1 MVKLINKLIPLGLC
15 LAALTPVASA
25 QVPSLDARVDLDIV
39 ERDLSEVIQ
48 FLREKS
54 GANIVLKRTPG
65 APFVGDLKVTS
76 LKLSDVDWRHA
87 LDLAADAAGC
97 VVDEDKSGVLTISN
111 PYRVNFVFDDQ
122 DIKEVISTIAKAANA
137 NVIVATEVEGTVR
150 LRLTDVPWRD
160 ALEQICKTRGY
171 AVVEERRNIL
181 RVVDPVSLEQQKVTE
196 AYQLRYIRPKSVRA
210 AVLKSEFIEGQAQP
224 PVGDAAEHFSIL
236 AALEGALSDTGD
248 LTFIESQNVILIR
261 DTTQVHETI
270 QEILRRLDVEP
281 GQVFVD
287 LKFVSTA
294 NADLLNLGVDYGDE
308 GARVSISGG
317 QIPIELPFSMG
328 EGGWEDSIIASDTG
342 FGPYAGNST
351 DPAAPVNPGVTQVP
365 ATIFGAL
372 SFNQVQATLR
382 MLQRDTKSEVIQAP
396 KIITLDGNEATVFVG
411 ETVRYAEAKSEQGQ
425 AGGLQ
430 LTVSEAAGSPVEIGF
445 QLLVRPNVIPG
456 TRKIR
461 MEVIPKE
468 TSLSG
473 TGSSALAPAGF
484 DVFTV
489 GSTGAEGSIALPRTR
504 SSTLFT
510 QMLLESGQTM
520 VIGGL
525 TTDAETKTLS
535 RVPYIS
541 RIPVLG
547 ELFKYRNESRD
558 RRSLLIF
565 ITPSLVHNSEDAEFL
580 LQQELQ
586 RRKTRLA
593 DEVEALLDEEAE

>member
-1 MVKLINKLIPLGLC
+1 MKLINRLNAIGLC
-15 LAALTPVASA
+15 LAALTPLASA
-25 QVPSLDARVDLDIV
+25 QVPSLDARVDIDIV
-39 ERDLSEVIQ
+39 ERDLSEVVQ
-48 FLREKS
+48 YLREKS
-54 GANIVLKRTPG
+54 GANIVVLEG
-65 APFVGDLKVTS
+65 GDRKVET
-76 LKLSDVDWRHA
+76 LKLSDVYWRHA
-87 LDLAADAAGC
+87 LDYAAESAGC
-97 VVDEDKSGVLTISN
+97 VVEEDQSGVLTISS
-111 PYRVNFVFDDQ
+111 PYRVEFVFDDQ
-122 DIKEVISTIAKAANA
+122 DIREVISTIAKAADA
-137 NVIVATEVEGTVR
+137 NVVIAPEVEGTVR
-150 LRLTDVPWRD
+150 LRLKNVPWRD
-160 ALEQICKTRGY
+160 ALEQICEARGY
-171 AVVEERRNIL
+171 TVVEKARNIL
-181 RVVDPVSLEQQKVTE
+181 SVVDPAQLERQKVTRS
-196 AYQLRYIRPKSVRA
+196 YQLRYIRPRSSRA
-210 AVLKSEFIEGQAQP
+210 AVLKSEFVEGQSQP
-224 PVGDAAEHFSIL
+224 PIGPPSEHFSIL
-236 AALEGALSDTGD
+236 AALDGALSDTGD
-248 LTFIESQNVILIR
+248 LTFIESQNVILVR

-281 GQVFVD
+281 GQIFVD

-294 NADLLNLGVDYGDE
+294 NSDLLNLGVDYGDE
-308 GARVSISGG
+308 GARVSISGS

-351 DPAAPVNPGVTQVP
+351 VNGAPINPGQTQVP

-372 SFNQVQATLR
+372 NFNQVQATLR

-396 KIITLDGNEATVFVG
+396 KIVTLDGNEATIFVG

-430 LTVSEAAGSPVEIGF
+430 LTVAEAQGSPVEIGF

-473 TGSSALAPAGF
+473 TGVSALAPAGF

-489 GSTGAEGSIALPRTR
+489 GSAGGEGSIALPRTR

-510 QMLLESGQTM
+510 QMIFESGQTM

-547 ELFKYRNESRD
+547 ELFKYRNEARD

-586 RRKTRLA
+586 RRKNRLA
-593 DEVEALLDEEAE
+593 DEVEALLDEDVE

>member
-1 MVKLINKLIPLGLC
+1 VKLINSLNAIGLC
-15 LAALTPVASA
+15 LAALTPLASA
-25 QVPSLDARVDLDIV
+25 QVPSLDARVDIDIV
-39 ERDLSEVIQ
+39 ERDLSEVVQ
-48 FLREKS
+48 YLREKS
-54 GANIVLKRTPG
+54 GANIVVLEGGER
-65 APFVGDLKVTS
+65 KVET
-76 LKLSDVDWRHA
+76 LKLSDVYWRHA
-87 LDLAADAAGC
+87 LDYAAESAGC
-97 VVDEDKSGVLTISN
+97 VVEEDQSGVLTISS
-111 PYRVNFVFDDQ
+111 PYRVEFVFDDQ
-122 DIKEVISTIAKAANA
+122 DIREVISTIAKAADA
-137 NVIVATEVEGTVR
+137 NVVIAPEVEGTVR
-150 LRLTDVPWRD
+150 LRLKNVPWRD
-160 ALEQICKTRGY
+160 ALEQICEARGY
-171 AVVEERRNIL
+171 TVVEKARNIL
-181 RVVDPVSLEQQKVTE
+181 SVVDPAQLERQKVTRS
-196 AYQLRYIRPKSVRA
+196 YQLRYIRPKSSRA
-210 AVLKSEFIEGQAQP
+210 AVLKSEFVEGQSQP
-224 PVGDAAEHFSIL
+224 PIGPASEHFSIL
-236 AALEGALSDTGD
+236 AALDGALSDTGD
-248 LTFIESQNVILIR
+248 LTFIESQNVILVR

-281 GQVFVD
+281 GQIFVD

-294 NADLLNLGVDYGDE
+294 NSDLLNLGVDYGDE
-308 GARVSISGG
+308 GARISISGS

-351 DPAAPVNPGVTQVP
+351 VNGAPINPGQTQVP

-372 SFNQVQATLR
+372 NFNQVQATLR

-396 KIITLDGNEATVFVG
+396 KIVTLDGNEATIFVG

-430 LTVSEAAGSPVEIGF
+430 LTVAEAQGSPVEIGF

-473 TGSSALAPAGF
+473 TGASALAPAGF

-489 GSTGAEGSIALPRTR
+489 GSAGGEGSIALPRTR

-510 QMLLESGQTM
+510 QMIFESGQTM

-547 ELFKYRNESRD
+547 ELFKYRNEARD

-586 RRKTRLA
+586 RRKNRLA
-593 DEVEALLDEEAE
+593 DEVEALLDEDVE

>member
-1 MVKLINKLIPLGLC
+1 MVKLINKLVPLGLC
-15 LAALTPVASA
+15 LAALSPVASA
-25 QVPSLDARVDLDIV
+25 QVPSLDARVDIDIV
-39 ERDLSEVIQ
+39 ERDLSEVVQ
-48 FLREKS
+48 YLREKS
-54 GANIVLKRTPG
+54 GANIVVLEG
-65 APFVGDLKVTS
+65 GDRQVTS
-76 LKLSDVDWRHA
+76 LKLSDVYWRDA
-87 LDLAADAAGC
+87 LDYATESAGC
-97 VVDEDKSGVLTISN
+97 VVEEDKSGVLTISN
-111 PYRVNFVFDDQ
+111 PQRVEFVFDDQ
-122 DIKEVISTIAKAANA
+122 DIKEVISTIAKVANA
-137 NVIVATEVEGTVR
+137 NVIVAPEVEGTVR

-171 AVVEERRNIL
+171 TVVEERRNIL
-181 RVVDPVSLEQQKVTE
+181 RVVDPVSLEQQKVTRS
-196 AYQLRYIRPKSVRA
+196 YQLRYIRPRSVRA
-210 AVLKSEFIEGQAQP
+210 AVLKSEFIEGGAQP
-224 PVGDAAEHFSIL
+224 PVGNASEHFSIL
-236 AALEGALSDTGD
+236 AALEGALSETGD

-351 DPAAPVNPGVTQVP
+351 DPAAPLNPGVTQVP

-430 LTVSEAAGSPVEIGF
+430 LTVSEASGSPVEIGF

-473 TGSSALAPAGF
+473 TGTSALAPSGF

-489 GSTGAEGSIALPRTR
+489 GATGAEGSIALPRTR

-593 DEVEALLDEEAE
+593 DEVEALLDDEAE

>member
-1 MVKLINKLIPLGLC
+1 VKLINSLNAIGLC
-15 LAALTPVASA
+15 LAALTPLASA
-25 QVPSLDARVDLDIV
+25 QVPSLDARVDIDIV
-39 ERDLSEVIQ
+39 ERDLSEVVQ
-48 FLREKS
+48 YLREKS
-54 GANIVLKRTPG
+54 GANIVVLEGGER
-65 APFVGDLKVTS
+65 KVET
-76 LKLSDVDWRHA
+76 LKLSDVYWRHA
-87 LDLAADAAGC
+87 LDYAAESAGC
-97 VVDEDKSGVLTISN
+97 VVEEDQSGVLTISS
-111 PYRVNFVFDDQ
+111 PYRVEFVFDDQ
-122 DIKEVISTIAKAANA
+122 DIREVISTIAKAADA
-137 NVIVATEVEGTVR
+137 NVVIAPEVEGTVR
-150 LRLTDVPWRD
+150 LRLKNVPWRD
-160 ALEQICKTRGY
+160 ALEQICEARGY
-171 AVVEERRNIL
+171 TVVEKARNIL
-181 RVVDPVSLEQQKVTE
+181 SVVDPAQLERQKVTRS
-196 AYQLRYIRPKSVRA
+196 YQLRYIRPKSSRA
-210 AVLKSEFIEGQAQP
+210 AVLKSEFVEGQSQP
-224 PVGDAAEHFSIL
+224 PIGPASEHFSIL
-236 AALEGALSDTGD
+236 AALDGALSDTGD
-248 LTFIESQNVILIR
+248 LTFIESQNVILVR

-281 GQVFVD
+281 GQIFVD

-294 NADLLNLGVDYGDE
+294 NSDLLNLGVDYGDE
-308 GARVSISGG
+308 GARVSISGS

-351 DPAAPVNPGVTQVP
+351 VNGAPINPGQTQVP

-372 SFNQVQATLR
+372 NFNQVQATLR

-396 KIITLDGNEATVFVG
+396 KIVTLDGNEATIFVG

-430 LTVSEAAGSPVEIGF
+430 LTVAEAQGSPVEIGF

-473 TGSSALAPAGF
+473 TGASALAPAGF

-489 GSTGAEGSIALPRTR
+489 GSAGGEGSIALPRTR

-510 QMLLESGQTM
+510 QMIFESGQTM

-547 ELFKYRNESRD
+547 ELFKYRNEARD

-586 RRKTRLA
+586 RRKNRLA
-593 DEVEALLDEEAE
+593 DEVEALLDEDVE

>member
-1 MVKLINKLIPLGLC
+1 MKLINSLNAIGLC
-15 LAALTPVASA
+15 LAALTPLASA
-25 QVPSLDARVDLDIV
+25 QVPSLDARVDIDIV
-39 ERDLSEVIQ
+39 ERDLSEVVQ
-48 FLREKS
+48 YLREKS
-54 GANIVLKRTPG
+54 GANIVVLEGGER
-65 APFVGDLKVTS
+65 KVET
-76 LKLSDVDWRHA
+76 LKLSDVYWRHA
-87 LDLAADAAGC
+87 LDYAAESAGC
-97 VVDEDKSGVLTISN
+97 VVEEDQSGVLTISS
-111 PYRVNFVFDDQ
+111 PYRVEFVFDDQ
-122 DIKEVISTIAKAANA
+122 DIREVISTIAKAADA
-137 NVIVATEVEGTVR
+137 NVVIAPEVEGTVR
-150 LRLTDVPWRD
+150 LRLKNVPWRD
-160 ALEQICKTRGY
+160 ALEQICEARGY
-171 AVVEERRNIL
+171 TVVEKARNIL
-181 RVVDPVSLEQQKVTE
+181 SVVDPAQLERQKVTRS
-196 AYQLRYIRPKSVRA
+196 YQLRYIRPKSSRA
-210 AVLKSEFIEGQAQP
+210 AVLKSEFVEGQSQP
-224 PVGDAAEHFSIL
+224 PIGHASEHFSIL
-236 AALEGALSDTGD
+236 AALDGALSDTGD
-248 LTFIESQNVILIR
+248 LTFIESQNVILVR

-281 GQVFVD
+281 GQIFVD

-294 NADLLNLGVDYGDE
+294 NSDLLNLGVDYGDE
-308 GARVSISGG
+308 GARISISGS

-351 DPAAPVNPGVTQVP
+351 VNGAPINPGQTQVP

-372 SFNQVQATLR
+372 NFNQVQATLR

-396 KIITLDGNEATVFVG
+396 KIVTLDGNEATIFVG

-430 LTVSEAAGSPVEIGF
+430 LTVAEAQGSPVEIGF

-473 TGSSALAPAGF
+473 TGASALAPAGF

-489 GSTGAEGSIALPRTR
+489 GSAGGEGSIALPRTR

-510 QMLLESGQTM
+510 QMIFESGQTM

-547 ELFKYRNESRD
+547 ELFKYRNEARD

-586 RRKTRLA
+586 RRKNRLA
-593 DEVEALLDEEAE
+593 DEVEALLDEDVE

>member
-1 MVKLINKLIPLGLC
+1 MKLINRLNAIGLC
-15 LAALTPVASA
+15 LAALTPLASA
-25 QVPSLDARVDLDIV
+25 QVPSLDARVDIDIV
-39 ERDLSEVIQ
+39 ERDLSEVVQ
-48 FLREKS
+48 YLREKS
-54 GANIVLKRTPG
+54 GANIVVLEG
-65 APFVGDLKVTS
+65 GDRKVET
-76 LKLSDVDWRHA
+76 LKLSDVYWRHA
-87 LDLAADAAGC
+87 LDYAAESAGC
-97 VVDEDKSGVLTISN
+97 VVEEDQSGVLTISS
-111 PYRVNFVFDDQ
+111 PYRVEFVFDDQ
-122 DIKEVISTIAKAANA
+122 DIREVISTIAKAADA
-137 NVIVATEVEGTVR
+137 NVVIAPEVEGTVR
-150 LRLTDVPWRD
+150 LRLKNVPWRD
-160 ALEQICKTRGY
+160 ALEQICEARGY
-171 AVVEERRNIL
+171 TVVEKARNIL
-181 RVVDPVSLEQQKVTE
+181 SVVDPAQLERQKVTRS
-196 AYQLRYIRPKSVRA
+196 YQLRYIRPRSSRA
-210 AVLKSEFIEGQAQP
+210 AVLKSEFVEGQSQP
-224 PVGDAAEHFSIL
+224 PIGPASEHFSIL
-236 AALEGALSDTGD
+236 AALDGALSDTGD
-248 LTFIESQNVILIR
+248 LTFIESQNVILVR

-281 GQVFVD
+281 GQIFVD

-294 NADLLNLGVDYGDE
+294 NSDLLNLGVDYGDE

-328 EGGWEDSIIASDTG
+328 QGGWEDSIIASDTG

-351 DPAAPVNPGVTQVP
+351 VGNARINAGQTQVP

-372 SFNQVQATLR
+372 NFNQVQATLR

-396 KIITLDGNEATVFVG
+396 KIVTLDGNEATIFVG

-430 LTVSEAAGSPVEIGF
+430 LTVAEAQGSPVEIGF

-473 TGSSALAPAGF
+473 TGASALAPAGF

-489 GSTGAEGSIALPRTR
+489 GSAGGEGSIALPRTR

-510 QMLLESGQTM
+510 QMIFESGQTM

-525 TTDAETKTLS
+525 TTDAETKTPS

-547 ELFKYRNESRD
+547 ELFKYRNEARD

-586 RRKTRLA
+586 RRKNRLA
-593 DEVEALLDEEAE
+593 DEVEALLDEEVE

>member
-1 MVKLINKLIPLGLC
+1 MKIINRLNAIGLC
-15 LAALTPVASA
+15 LAALTPLASA
-25 QVPSLDARVDLDIV
+25 QVPSLDARVDIDIV
-39 ERDLSEVIQ
+39 ERDLSEVVQ
-48 FLREKS
+48 YLREKS
-54 GANIVLKRTPG
+54 GANIVVLEG
-65 APFVGDLKVTS
+65 GDRKVET
-76 LKLSDVDWRHA
+76 LKLSDVYWRHA
-87 LDLAADAAGC
+87 LDYAAESAGC
-97 VVDEDKSGVLTISN
+97 VVEEDQSGVLTISS
-111 PYRVNFVFDDQ
+111 PYRVEFVFDDQ
-122 DIKEVISTIAKAANA
+122 DIREVISTIAKAADA
-137 NVIVATEVEGTVR
+137 NVVIAPEVEGTVR
-150 LRLTDVPWRD
+150 LRLKNVPWRD
-160 ALEQICKTRGY
+160 ALEQICEARGY
-171 AVVEERRNIL
+171 TVVEKARNIL
-181 RVVDPVSLEQQKVTE
+181 SVVDPAQLERQKVTRS
-196 AYQLRYIRPKSVRA
+196 YQLRYIRPRSSRA
-210 AVLKSEFIEGQAQP
+210 AVLKSEFVEGQSQP
-224 PVGDAAEHFSIL
+224 PIGPPSEHFSIL
-236 AALEGALSDTGD
+236 AALDGALSDTGD
-248 LTFIESQNVILIR
+248 LTFIESQNVILVR

-281 GQVFVD
+281 GQIFVD

-294 NADLLNLGVDYGDE
+294 NSDLLNLGVDYGDE
-308 GARVSISGG
+308 GARISISGS

-351 DPAAPVNPGVTQVP
+351 VNGAPINPGQTQVP

-372 SFNQVQATLR
+372 NFNQVQATLR

-396 KIITLDGNEATVFVG
+396 KIVTLDGNEATIFVG

-430 LTVSEAAGSPVEIGF
+430 LTVAEAQGSPVEIGF

-473 TGSSALAPAGF
+473 TGASALAPAGF

-489 GSTGAEGSIALPRTR
+489 GSAGGEGSIALPRTR

-510 QMLLESGQTM
+510 QMIFESGQTM

-547 ELFKYRNESRD
+547 ELFKYRNEARD

-586 RRKTRLA
+586 RRKNRLA
-593 DEVEALLDEEAE
+593 DEVEALLDEDVE

>member
-1 MVKLINKLIPLGLC
+1 VKLINRLNAIGLC
-15 LAALTPVASA
+15 LAALTPLASA
-25 QVPSLDARVDLDIV
+25 QVPSLDARVDIDIV
-39 ERDLSEVIQ
+39 ERDLSEVVQ
-48 FLREKS
+48 YLREKS
-54 GANIVLKRTPG
+54 GANIVVLEG
-65 APFVGDLKVTS
+65 GDRKVET
-76 LKLSDVDWRHA
+76 LKLSDVYWRHA
-87 LDLAADAAGC
+87 LDYAAESAGC
-97 VVDEDKSGVLTISN
+97 VVEEDQSGVLTISS
-111 PYRVNFVFDDQ
+111 PYRVEFVFDDQ
-122 DIKEVISTIAKAANA
+122 DIREVISTIAKAADA
-137 NVIVATEVEGTVR
+137 NVVIAPEVEGTVR
-150 LRLTDVPWRD
+150 LRLKNVPWRD
-160 ALEQICKTRGY
+160 ALEQICEARGY
-171 AVVEERRNIL
+171 TVVEKARNIL
-181 RVVDPVSLEQQKVTE
+181 SVVDPAQLERQKVTRS
-196 AYQLRYIRPKSVRA
+196 YQLRYIRPRSSRA
-210 AVLKSEFIEGQAQP
+210 AVLKSEFVEGQSQP
-224 PVGDAAEHFSIL
+224 PIGPPSEHFSIL
-236 AALEGALSDTGD
+236 AALDGALSDTGD
-248 LTFIESQNVILIR
+248 LTFIESQNVILVR

-281 GQVFVD
+281 GQIFVD

-294 NADLLNLGVDYGDE
+294 NSDLLNLGVDYGDE
-308 GARVSISGG
+308 GARISISGS

-351 DPAAPVNPGVTQVP
+351 VNGAPINPGQTQVP

-372 SFNQVQATLR
+372 NFNQVQATLR

-396 KIITLDGNEATVFVG
+396 KIVTLDGNEATIFVG

-430 LTVSEAAGSPVEIGF
+430 LTVAEAQGSPVEIGF

-473 TGSSALAPAGF
+473 TGASALAPAGF

-489 GSTGAEGSIALPRTR
+489 GSAGGEGSIALPRTR

-510 QMLLESGQTM
+510 QMIFESGQTM

-547 ELFKYRNESRD
+547 ELFKYRNEARD

-586 RRKTRLA
+586 RRKNRLA
-593 DEVEALLDEEAE
+593 DEVEALLDEDVE

>member
-1 MVKLINKLIPLGLC
+1 VVNLLNKLIALGLC
-15 LAALTPVASA
+15 LTALTPLASA
-25 QVPSLDARVDLDIV
+25 QVPSLDARVDIDIV
-39 ERDLSEVIQ
+39 KKDLAEVVQ
-48 FLREKS
+48 YLREKS
-54 GANIVLKRTPG
+54 GANIVVLEG
-65 APFVGDLKVTS
+65 GDRKVEA
-76 LKLSDVDWRHA
+76 LKLSDVYWRDA
-87 LDLAADAAGC
+87 LEYATDSAGC
-97 VVDEDKSGVLTISN
+97 VVEEDKSGVLTISH
-111 PYRVNFVFDDQ
+111 PVRVEFVFDDQ
-122 DIKEVISTIAKAANA
+122 DIREVILTIAKAANA
-137 NVIVATEVEGTVR
+137 NVIIAPEVEGTVR
-150 LRLTDVPWRD
+150 VRLTDVPWRD
-160 ALEQICKTRGY
+160 ALEQICKARGY
-171 AVVEERRNIL
+171 TVVEEARNIL
-181 RVVDPVSLEQQKVTE
+181 SVVDPAQLELQKVTRS
-196 AYQLRYIRPKSVRA
+196 YQLRYIRPKSART
-210 AVLKSEFIEGQAQP
+210 AVLKSEFVEGQVAP
-224 PVGDAAEHFSIL
+224 PIGSAADHFSIL

-261 DTTQVHETI
+261 DTTQVQETI

-287 LKFVSTA
+287 LKFVSTS
-294 NADLLNLGVDYGDE
+294 NTDLLNLGVDYGDE
-308 GARVSISGG
+308 GPRVSVSGG

-342 FGPYAGNST
+342 FGPYAGN
-351 DPAAPVNPGVTQVP
+351 DPAGGPINAGTTQVP

-396 KIITLDGNEATVFVG
+396 KIVTLDGNEATIFVG

-445 QLLVRPNVIPG
+445 QLLVKPNVIPG

-473 TGSSALAPAGF
+473 TGASALAPAGF

-510 QMLLESGQTM
+510 QMIFESGQTM

-525 TTDAETKTLS
+525 TTDAETKSLS

-547 ELFKYRNESRD
+547 ELFKYRNEARD

-565 ITPSLVHNSEDAEFL
+565 ITPTLVHNSEDAEFL

-586 RRKTRLA
+586 RRKNRLA
-593 DEVEALLDEEAE
+593 DEVDALLDDALLDEEGD

>member
-1 MVKLINKLIPLGLC
+1 MKLINRLNAIGLC
-15 LAALTPVASA
+15 LAALTPLASA
-25 QVPSLDARVDLDIV
+25 QVPSLDARVDIDIV
-39 ERDLSEVIQ
+39 ERDLSEVVQ
-48 FLREKS
+48 YLREKS
-54 GANIVLKRTPG
+54 GANIVVLEG
-65 APFVGDLKVTS
+65 GDRKVET
-76 LKLSDVDWRHA
+76 LKLSDVYWRHA
-87 LDLAADAAGC
+87 LDYAAESAGC
-97 VVDEDKSGVLTISN
+97 VVEEDQSGVLTISS
-111 PYRVNFVFDDQ
+111 PYRVEFVFDDQ
-122 DIKEVISTIAKAANA
+122 DIREVISTIAKAADA
-137 NVIVATEVEGTVR
+137 NVVIAPEVEGTVR
-150 LRLTDVPWRD
+150 LRLKNVPWRD
-160 ALEQICKTRGY
+160 ALEQICEARGY
-171 AVVEERRNIL
+171 TVVEKARNIL
-181 RVVDPVSLEQQKVTE
+181 SVVDPAQLERQKVTRS
-196 AYQLRYIRPKSVRA
+196 YQLRYIRPRSSRA
-210 AVLKSEFIEGQAQP
+210 AVLKSEFVEGQSQP
-224 PVGDAAEHFSIL
+224 PIGPASEHFSIL
-236 AALEGALSDTGD
+236 AALDGALSDTGD
-248 LTFIESQNVILIR
+248 LTFIESQNVILVR

-281 GQVFVD
+281 GQIFVD

-294 NADLLNLGVDYGDE
+294 NSDLLNLGVDYGDE
-308 GARVSISGG
+308 GARISISGS
-317 QIPIELPFSMG
+317 QIPIELPFNMG

-351 DPAAPVNPGVTQVP
+351 VGNAPINAGQTQVP

-372 SFNQVQATLR
+372 NFNQVQATLR

-396 KIITLDGNEATVFVG
+396 KIVTLDGNEATIFVG

-430 LTVSEAAGSPVEIGF
+430 LTVAEAQGSPVEIGF

-473 TGSSALAPAGF
+473 TGASALAPAGF

-489 GSTGAEGSIALPRTR
+489 GSVGGEGSIALPRTR

-510 QMLLESGQTM
+510 QMIFESGQTM

-547 ELFKYRNESRD
+547 ELFKYRNEARD

-586 RRKTRLA
+586 RRKNRLA
-593 DEVEALLDEEAE
+593 DEVEALLDEEVE

>member
-1 MVKLINKLIPLGLC
+1 MKLINRLNAIGLC
-15 LAALTPVASA
+15 LAALTPLASA
-25 QVPSLDARVDLDIV
+25 QVPSLDARVDIDIV
-39 ERDLSEVIQ
+39 ERDLSEVVQ
-48 FLREKS
+48 YLREKS
-54 GANIVLKRTPG
+54 GANIVVLEG
-65 APFVGDLKVTS
+65 GDRKVET
-76 LKLSDVDWRHA
+76 LKLSDVYWRHA
-87 LDLAADAAGC
+87 LDYAAESAGC
-97 VVDEDKSGVLTISN
+97 VVEEDQSGVLTISS
-111 PYRVNFVFDDQ
+111 PYRVEFVFDDQ
-122 DIKEVISTIAKAANA
+122 DIREVISTIAKAADA
-137 NVIVATEVEGTVR
+137 NVVIAPEVEGTVR
-150 LRLTDVPWRD
+150 LRLKNVPWRD
-160 ALEQICKTRGY
+160 ALEQICEARGY
-171 AVVEERRNIL
+171 TVVEKARNIL
-181 RVVDPVSLEQQKVTE
+181 SVVDPAQLERQKVTRS
-196 AYQLRYIRPKSVRA
+196 YQLRYIRPRSSRA
-210 AVLKSEFIEGQAQP
+210 AVLKSEFVEGQSQP
-224 PVGDAAEHFSIL
+224 PIGPPSEHFSIL
-236 AALEGALSDTGD
+236 AALDGALSDTGD
-248 LTFIESQNVILIR
+248 LTFIESQNVILVR

-281 GQVFVD
+281 GQIFVD

-294 NADLLNLGVDYGDE
+294 NSDLLNLGVDYGDE
-308 GARVSISGG
+308 GARISISGS

-351 DPAAPVNPGVTQVP
+351 VNGAPINPGQTQVP

-372 SFNQVQATLR
+372 NFNQVQATLR

-396 KIITLDGNEATVFVG
+396 KIVTLDGNEATIFVG

-430 LTVSEAAGSPVEIGF
+430 LTVAEAQGSPVEIGF

-473 TGSSALAPAGF
+473 TGASALAPAGF

-489 GSTGAEGSIALPRTR
+489 GSAGGEGSIALPRTR

-510 QMLLESGQTM
+510 QMIFESGQTM

-525 TTDAETKTLS
+525 TTDAETKILS

-547 ELFKYRNESRD
+547 ELFKYRNEARD

-586 RRKTRLA
+586 RRKNRLA
-593 DEVEALLDEEAE
+593 DEVEALLDEDVE

>member
-1 MVKLINKLIPLGLC
+1 MKLINRLNAIGLC
-15 LAALTPVASA
+15 LAALTPLANA
-25 QVPSLDARVDLDIV
+25 QVPSLDARVDIDIV
-39 ERDLSEVIQ
+39 ERDLSEVVQ
-48 FLREKS
+48 YLREKS
-54 GANIVLKRTPG
+54 GANLVILAG
-65 APFVGDLKVTS
+65 GDAKVKT
-76 LKLSDVDWRHA
+76 LKLSDVYWRDA
-87 LDLAADAAGC
+87 LDYAAESAGC
-97 VVDEDKSGVLTISN
+97 VVEEDKSGVLTISS
-111 PYRVNFVFDDQ
+111 PIRVEFVFDDQ
-122 DIKEVISTIAKAANA
+122 DIREVISTIAKAADA
-137 NVIVATEVEGTVR
+137 NVVIAPEVEGTIR
-150 LRLTDVPWRD
+150 LRLKNVPWRD
-160 ALEQICKTRGY
+160 ALEQICEARGY
-171 AVVEERRNIL
+171 TVVEKARNIL
-181 RVVDPVSLEQQKVTE
+181 SVVDPAQLEMQKVTRS
-196 AYQLRYIRPKSVRA
+196 YQLSYIRPKSSRA
-210 AVLKSEFIEGQAQP
+210 AVLKSEFVEGQSQP
-224 PVGDAAEHFSIL
+224 PTGPASEHFSIL
-236 AALEGALSDTGD
+236 AALDGALSDTGD
-248 LTFIESQNVILIR
+248 LTFIESQNVILVR

-281 GQVFVD
+281 GQIFVD

-294 NADLLNLGVDYGDE
+294 NSDLLNLGVDYGDE

-342 FGPYAGNST
+342 FGPYAGN
-351 DPAAPVNPGVTQVP
+351 DPAGGATNAGITQVP

-396 KIITLDGNEATVFVG
+396 KIVTLDGNEATIFVG

-430 LTVSEAAGSPVEIGF
+430 LTVAEAQGSPVEIGF

-473 TGSSALAPAGF
+473 TGASALAPAGF

-489 GSTGAEGSIALPRTR
+489 GSAGGEGSIALPRTR

-510 QMLLESGQTM
+510 QMIFESGQTM

-525 TTDAETKTLS
+525 TTDAETKILS

-586 RRKTRLA
+586 RRKNRLA
-593 DEVEALLDEEAE
+593 DEVEALLDEDPE

>member
-1 MVKLINKLIPLGLC
+1 MKLINRLNAIGLC
-15 LAALTPVASA
+15 LAALTPLANA
-25 QVPSLDARVDLDIV
+25 QVPSLDARVDIDIV
-39 ERDLSEVIQ
+39 ERDLSEVVQ
-48 FLREKS
+48 YLREKS
-54 GANIVLKRTPG
+54 GANLVILAG
-65 APFVGDLKVTS
+65 GDAKVKT
-76 LKLSDVDWRHA
+76 LKLSDVYWRDA
-87 LDLAADAAGC
+87 LDYAAESAGC
-97 VVDEDKSGVLTISN
+97 VVEEDKSGVLTISS
-111 PYRVNFVFDDQ
+111 PIRVEFVFDDQ
-122 DIKEVISTIAKAANA
+122 DIREVISTIAKAADA
-137 NVIVATEVEGTVR
+137 NVVIAPEVEGTIR
-150 LRLTDVPWRD
+150 LRLKNVPWRD
-160 ALEQICKTRGY
+160 ALEQICEARGY
-171 AVVEERRNIL
+171 TVVEKARNIL
-181 RVVDPVSLEQQKVTE
+181 SVVDPAQLEMQKVTRS
-196 AYQLRYIRPKSVRA
+196 YQLRYIRPKSSRA
-210 AVLKSEFIEGQAQP
+210 AVLKSEFVEGQSQP
-224 PVGDAAEHFSIL
+224 PTGPASEHFSIL
-236 AALEGALSDTGD
+236 AALDGALSDTGD
-248 LTFIESQNVILIR
+248 LTFIESQNVILVR

-281 GQVFVD
+281 GQIFVD

-294 NADLLNLGVDYGDE
+294 NSDLLNLGVDYGDE

-342 FGPYAGNST
+342 FGPYAGN
-351 DPAAPVNPGVTQVP
+351 DPAGGATNAGITQVP

-396 KIITLDGNEATVFVG
+396 KIVTLDGNEATIFVG

-430 LTVSEAAGSPVEIGF
+430 LTVAEAQGSPVEIGF

-473 TGSSALAPAGF
+473 TGASALAPAGF

-489 GSTGAEGSIALPRTR
+489 GSAGGEGSIALPRTR

-510 QMLLESGQTM
+510 QMIFESGQTM

-525 TTDAETKTLS
+525 TTDAETKILS

-586 RRKTRLA
+586 RRKNRLA
-593 DEVEALLDEEAE
+593 DEVEALLDEDPE

>member
-1 MVKLINKLIPLGLC
+1 MKLINRLNAIGLC
-15 LAALTPVASA
+15 LAALTPLANA
-25 QVPSLDARVDLDIV
+25 QVPSLDARVDIDIV
-39 ERDLSEVIQ
+39 ERDLSEVVQ
-48 FLREKS
+48 YLREKS
-54 GANIVLKRTPG
+54 GANLVILAG
-65 APFVGDLKVTS
+65 GDEKVES
-76 LKLSDVDWRHA
+76 LKLSDVYWRDA
-87 LDLAADAAGC
+87 LDYAAESAGC
-97 VVDEDKSGVLTISN
+97 VVEEDKSGVLTISS
-111 PYRVNFVFDDQ
+111 PIRVEFVFDDQ
-122 DIKEVISTIAKAANA
+122 DIREVISTIAKAADA
-137 NVIVATEVEGTVR
+137 NVIIAPEVEGTIR
-150 LRLTDVPWRD
+150 LRLKNVPWRD
-160 ALEQICKTRGY
+160 ALEQICEARGY
-171 AVVEERRNIL
+171 TVVEQARNIL
-181 RVVDPVSLEQQKVTE
+181 SVVDPAQLEMQKVTRS
-196 AYQLRYIRPKSVRA
+196 YQLRYIRPKSSRA
-210 AVLKSEFIEGQAQP
+210 AVLKSEFVNGQSQP
-224 PVGDAAEHFSIL
+224 PSGPASEHFSIL
-236 AALEGALSDTGD
+236 AALDGALSDTGD
-248 LTFIESQNVILIR
+248 LTFIESQNVILVR

-281 GQVFVD
+281 GQIFVD

-294 NADLLNLGVDYGDE
+294 NSDLLNLGVDYGDE

-317 QIPIELPFSMG
+317 QIPIELPFSTG
-328 EGGWEDSIIASDTG
+328 EGGWEDGIIASDTG
-342 FGPYAGNST
+342 FGPYAGN
-351 DPAAPVNPGVTQVP
+351 DPGGPINAGSTQVP

-396 KIITLDGNEATVFVG
+396 KIVTLDGNEATIFVG

-430 LTVSEAAGSPVEIGF
+430 LTVAEAQGSPVEIGF

-473 TGSSALAPAGF
+473 TGASALAPAGF

-489 GSTGAEGSIALPRTR
+489 GSAGGEGSIALPRTR

-510 QMLLESGQTM
+510 QMIFESGQTM

-525 TTDAETKTLS
+525 TTDAETKSLS

-547 ELFKYRNESRD
+547 ELFKYRNEARD

-586 RRKTRLA
+586 RRKNRLA
-593 DEVEALLDEEAE
+593 DEVEALLDEDTE

>member
-1 MVKLINKLIPLGLC
+1 MKLINRLIAIGLC
-15 LAALTPVASA
+15 LAALSPLASA
-25 QVPSLDARVDLDIV
+25 QVPSLDARVDIDIV
-39 ERDLSEVIQ
+39 ERDLSEVVQ
-48 FLREKS
+48 YLREKS
-54 GANIVLKRTPG
+54 GANIVVLEG
-65 APFVGDLKVTS
+65 GDRKVET
-76 LKLSDVDWRHA
+76 LKLSDVYWRHA
-87 LDLAADAAGC
+87 LNYAAESAGC
-97 VVDEDKSGVLTISN
+97 VVEEDQSGVLTISS
-111 PYRVNFVFDDQ
+111 PYRVEFVFDDQ
-122 DIKEVISTIAKAANA
+122 DIREVISTIAKAADA
-137 NVIVATEVEGTVR
+137 NVIIAPEVEGTVR
-150 LRLTDVPWRD
+150 LRLKNVPWRD
-160 ALEQICKTRGY
+160 ALEQICEARGY
-171 AVVEERRNIL
+171 TVVEKARNIL
-181 RVVDPVSLEQQKVTE
+181 SVVDPAQLERQKVTRS
-196 AYQLRYIRPKSVRA
+196 YQLRYIRPRSSRA
-210 AVLKSEFIEGQAQP
+210 AVLKSEFVEGQPQP
-224 PVGDAAEHFSIL
+224 ATGPASEHFSIL

-248 LTFIESQNVILIR
+248 LTFIESQNVILVR

-270 QEILRRLDVEP
+270 QETLRRLDVEP
-281 GQVFVD
+281 GQIFVD

-294 NADLLNLGVDYGDE
+294 NSDLLNLGVDYGDE

-351 DPAAPVNPGVTQVP
+351 VGNAPINAGQTQVP

-372 SFNQVQATLR
+372 NFNQVQATLR

-396 KIITLDGNEATVFVG
+396 KIVTLNGHEATIFVG

-430 LTVSEAAGSPVEIGF
+430 LTVAEAQGSPVEVGF

-456 TRKIR
+456 TRKIQ

-473 TGSSALAPAGF
+473 TGASALAPAGF

-489 GSTGAEGSIALPRTR
+489 GSNGGEGSIALPRTR

-510 QMLLESGQTM
+510 QMIFESGQTM

-586 RRKTRLA
+586 RRKNRLA
-593 DEVEALLDEEAE
+593 DEVEALLDEEIE

>member
-1 MVKLINKLIPLGLC
+1 MKLINSLNAIGLC
-15 LAALTPVASA
+15 LAALTPLASA
-25 QVPSLDARVDLDIV
+25 QVPSLDARVDIDIV
-39 ERDLSEVIQ
+39 ERDLSEVVQ
-48 FLREKS
+48 YLREKS
-54 GANIVLKRTPG
+54 GANIVVLEGGER
-65 APFVGDLKVTS
+65 KVET
-76 LKLSDVDWRHA
+76 LKLSDVYWRHA
-87 LDLAADAAGC
+87 LDYAAESAGC
-97 VVDEDKSGVLTISN
+97 VVEEDQSGVLTISS
-111 PYRVNFVFDDQ
+111 PYRVEFVFDDQ
-122 DIKEVISTIAKAANA
+122 DIREVISTIAKAADA
-137 NVIVATEVEGTVR
+137 NVVIAPEVEGTVR
-150 LRLTDVPWRD
+150 LRLKNVPWRD
-160 ALEQICKTRGY
+160 ALEQICEARGY
-171 AVVEERRNIL
+171 TVVEKARNIL
-181 RVVDPVSLEQQKVTE
+181 SVVDPAQLERQKVTRS
-196 AYQLRYIRPKSVRA
+196 YQLRYIRPKSSRA
-210 AVLKSEFIEGQAQP
+210 AVLKSEFVEGQSQP
-224 PVGDAAEHFSIL
+224 PIGPASEHFSIL
-236 AALEGALSDTGD
+236 AALDGALSDTGD
-248 LTFIESQNVILIR
+248 LTFIESQNVILVR

-281 GQVFVD
+281 GQIFVD

-294 NADLLNLGVDYGDE
+294 NSDLLNLGVDYGDE
-308 GARVSISGG
+308 GARISISGS

-351 DPAAPVNPGVTQVP
+351 VNGAPINPGQTQVP

-372 SFNQVQATLR
+372 NFNQVQATLR

-396 KIITLDGNEATVFVG
+396 KIVTLDGNEATIFVG

-430 LTVSEAAGSPVEIGF
+430 LTVAEAQGSPVEIGF

-473 TGSSALAPAGF
+473 TGASALAPAGF

-489 GSTGAEGSIALPRTR
+489 GSAGGEGSIALPRTR

-510 QMLLESGQTM
+510 QMIFESGQTM

-547 ELFKYRNESRD
+547 ELFKYRNEARD

-586 RRKTRLA
+586 RRKNRLA
-593 DEVEALLDEEAE
+593 DEVEALLDEDVE

>member
-1 MVKLINKLIPLGLC
+1 MKLINSLNAIGLC
-15 LAALTPVASA
+15 LAALTPLASA
-25 QVPSLDARVDLDIV
+25 QVPSLDARVDIDIV
-39 ERDLSEVIQ
+39 ERDLSEVVQ
-48 FLREKS
+48 YLREKS
-54 GANIVLKRTPG
+54 GANIVVLEGGER
-65 APFVGDLKVTS
+65 KVET
-76 LKLSDVDWRHA
+76 LKLSDVYWRHA
-87 LDLAADAAGC
+87 LDYAAESAGC
-97 VVDEDKSGVLTISN
+97 VVEEDQSGVLTISS
-111 PYRVNFVFDDQ
+111 PYRVEFVFDDQ
-122 DIKEVISTIAKAANA
+122 DIREVISTIAKAADA
-137 NVIVATEVEGTVR
+137 NVVIAPEVEGTVR
-150 LRLTDVPWRD
+150 LRLKNVPWRD
-160 ALEQICKTRGY
+160 ALEQICEARGY
-171 AVVEERRNIL
+171 TVVEKARNIL
-181 RVVDPVSLEQQKVTE
+181 SVVDPAQLERQKVTRS
-196 AYQLRYIRPKSVRA
+196 YQLRYIRPKSSRA
-210 AVLKSEFIEGQAQP
+210 AVLKSEFVEGQSQP
-224 PVGDAAEHFSIL
+224 PIGPASEHFSIL
-236 AALEGALSDTGD
+236 AALDGALSDTGD
-248 LTFIESQNVILIR
+248 LTFIESQNVILVR

-281 GQVFVD
+281 GQIFVD

-294 NADLLNLGVDYGDE
+294 NSDLLNLGVDYGDE
-308 GARVSISGG
+308 GARVSISGS

-351 DPAAPVNPGVTQVP
+351 VNGAPINPGQTQVP

-372 SFNQVQATLR
+372 NFNQVQATLR

-396 KIITLDGNEATVFVG
+396 KIVTLDGNEATIFVG

-430 LTVSEAAGSPVEIGF
+430 LTVAEAQGSPVEIGF

-473 TGSSALAPAGF
+473 TGASALAPAGF

-489 GSTGAEGSIALPRTR
+489 GSAGGEGSIALPRTR

-510 QMLLESGQTM
+510 QMIFESGQTM

-547 ELFKYRNESRD
+547 ELFKYRNEARD

-586 RRKTRLA
+586 RRKNRLA
-593 DEVEALLDEEAE
+593 DEVEALLDEDVE

>member
-1 MVKLINKLIPLGLC
+1 VKLINRLNAIGLC
-15 LAALTPVASA
+15 LAALTPLANA
-25 QVPSLDARVDLDIV
+25 QVPSLDARVDIDIV
-39 ERDLSEVIQ
+39 ERDLSEVVQ
-48 FLREKS
+48 YLREKS
-54 GANIVLKRTPG
+54 GANLVILAG
-65 APFVGDLKVTS
+65 GDAKVKT
-76 LKLSDVDWRHA
+76 LKLSDVYWRDA
-87 LDLAADAAGC
+87 LDYAAESAGC
-97 VVDEDKSGVLTISN
+97 VVEEDKSGVLTISS
-111 PYRVNFVFDDQ
+111 PIRVEFVFDDQ
-122 DIKEVISTIAKAANA
+122 DIREVISTIAKAADA
-137 NVIVATEVEGTVR
+137 NVVIAPEVEGTIR
-150 LRLTDVPWRD
+150 LRLKNVPWRD
-160 ALEQICKTRGY
+160 ALEQICEARGY
-171 AVVEERRNIL
+171 TVVEKARNIL
-181 RVVDPVSLEQQKVTE
+181 SVVDPAQLEMQKVTRS
-196 AYQLRYIRPKSVRA
+196 YQLRYIRPKSSRA
-210 AVLKSEFIEGQAQP
+210 AVLKSEFVEGQSQP
-224 PVGDAAEHFSIL
+224 PTGPASEHFSIL
-236 AALEGALSDTGD
+236 AALDGALSDTGD
-248 LTFIESQNVILIR
+248 LTFIESQNVILVR

-281 GQVFVD
+281 GQIFVD

-294 NADLLNLGVDYGDE
+294 NSDLLNLGVDYGDE

-342 FGPYAGNST
+342 FGPYAGN
-351 DPAAPVNPGVTQVP
+351 DPAGGATNAGITQVP

-396 KIITLDGNEATVFVG
+396 KIVTLDGNEATIFVG

-430 LTVSEAAGSPVEIGF
+430 LTVAEAQGSPVEIGF

-473 TGSSALAPAGF
+473 TGASALAPAGF

-489 GSTGAEGSIALPRTR
+489 GSAGGEGSIALPRTR

-510 QMLLESGQTM
+510 QMIFESGQTM

-525 TTDAETKTLS
+525 TTDAETKILS

-586 RRKTRLA
+586 RRKNRLA
-593 DEVEALLDEEAE
+593 DEVEALLDEDPE

>member
-1 MVKLINKLIPLGLC
+1 VKIINSLNAIGLC
-15 LAALTPVASA
+15 LAALTPLASA
-25 QVPSLDARVDLDIV
+25 QVTSLDARVDIDIV
-39 ERDLSEVIQ
+39 ERDLSEVVQ
-48 FLREKS
+48 YLREKS
-54 GANIVLKRTPG
+54 GANIVVLEG
-65 APFVGDLKVTS
+65 GDEKVQT
-76 LKLSDVDWRHA
+76 LKLSDVYWRDA
-87 LDLAADAAGC
+87 LDYAAESAGC
-97 VVDEDKSGVLTISN
+97 VVEEDKSGVLTISS
-111 PYRVNFVFDDQ
+111 PYRVEFVFDDQ
-122 DIKEVISTIAKAANA
+122 DIREVISTIAKAADA
-137 NVIVATEVEGTVR
+137 NVVIAPEVEGTVR
-150 LRLTDVPWRD
+150 LRLKNVPWRD
-160 ALEQICKTRGY
+160 ALEQICEARGY
-171 AVVEERRNIL
+171 TVVEKARNIL
-181 RVVDPVSLEQQKVTE
+181 SVVDPAQLERQKVTRS
-196 AYQLRYIRPKSVRA
+196 YQLRYIRPRSSRA
-210 AVLKSEFIEGQAQP
+210 AVLKSEFVEGQSQP
-224 PVGDAAEHFSIL
+224 PIGPPSEHFSIL
-236 AALEGALSDTGD
+236 AALDGALSDTGD
-248 LTFIESQNVILIR
+248 LTFIESQNVILVR

-281 GQVFVD
+281 GQIFVD

-294 NADLLNLGVDYGDE
+294 NSDLLNLGVDYGDE

-351 DPAAPVNPGVTQVP
+351 AGGAPINPGQTQVP

-396 KIITLDGNEATVFVG
+396 KIVTLDGNEATIFVG

-430 LTVSEAAGSPVEIGF
+430 LTVAEAQGSPVEIGF

-473 TGSSALAPAGF
+473 TGASALAPAGF

-489 GSTGAEGSIALPRTR
+489 GSAGGEGSIALPRTR

-510 QMLLESGQTM
+510 QMIFESGQTM

-547 ELFKYRNESRD
+547 ELFKYRNEARD

-586 RRKTRLA
+586 RRKNRLA
-593 DEVEALLDEEAE
+593 DEVEALLDEDAE

>member
-1 MVKLINKLIPLGLC
+1 MKLIKHLNAIGLC
-15 LAALTPVASA
+15 LAALTPLATA
-25 QVPSLDARVDLDIV
+25 QVPSLDARVDIDIV
-39 ERDLSEVIQ
+39 ERDLSEVVQ
-48 FLREKS
+48 YLREKS
-54 GANIVLKRTPG
+54 GANLVILAG
-65 APFVGDLKVTS
+65 GDEKVKT
-76 LKLSDVDWRHA
+76 LKLSDVYWRDA
-87 LDLAADAAGC
+87 LDYAAESAGC
-97 VVDEDKSGVLTISN
+97 VVEEDKSGVLTISS
-111 PYRVNFVFDDQ
+111 PIRVEFVFDDQ
-122 DIKEVISTIAKAANA
+122 DIREVISTIAKAADA
-137 NVIVATEVEGTVR
+137 NVIIAPEVEGTIR
-150 LRLTDVPWRD
+150 LRLKNVPWRD
-160 ALEQICKTRGY
+160 ALEQICEARGY
-171 AVVEERRNIL
+171 TVVEQARNIL
-181 RVVDPVSLEQQKVTE
+181 SVVDPAQLERQKVTRS
-196 AYQLRYIRPKSVRA
+196 YQLRYIRPKSSRA
-210 AVLKSEFIEGQAQP
+210 AVLKSEFVEGQSQP
-224 PVGDAAEHFSIL
+224 PSGPASEHFSIL

-248 LTFIESQNVILIR
+248 LTFIESQNVILVR

-281 GQVFVD
+281 GQIFVD

-294 NADLLNLGVDYGDE
+294 NSDLLNLGVDYGDE
-308 GARVSISGG
+308 GARVSVSGG

-342 FGPYAGNST
+342 FGPYAGN
-351 DPAAPVNPGVTQVP
+351 DPAGGAINAGTTQ
-365 ATIFGAL
+365 
-372 SFNQVQATLR
+372 R

-396 KIITLDGNEATVFVG
+396 KIVTLDGNEATIFVG

-430 LTVSEAAGSPVEIGF
+430 LTVAEAQGSPVEIGF

-473 TGSSALAPAGF
+473 TGASALAPAGF

-489 GSTGAEGSIALPRTR
+489 GSAGGEGSIALPRTR

-510 QMLLESGQTM
+510 QMIFESGQTM

-547 ELFKYRNESRD
+547 ELFKYRNEARD

-586 RRKTRLA
+586 RRKNRLA
-593 DEVEALLDEEAE
+593 DEVEALLDDDTE